1 MLAQTLIFLIT
12 TLGDLLVIAF
22 LLRFILQWLRAPAR
36 NQLSLFVAA
45 LTDFAVRPMRR
56 VLPGL
61 WGMDLSSL
69 FLAWLTAALEMSLVL
84 LLKGTALGAA
94 PGTAIIVVALLGILS
109 LIRLS
114 LYVVM
119 MAVVLQAILSWV
131 NTDSPIAP
139 LLNTVTRPVLR
150 PFRRLVPPIANVDLS
165 PLFLLITCHL
175 ILSVPLMWLEANVA
189 RLL

>member
-84 LLKGTALGAA
+84 LLKGTALGAS

-114 LYVVM
+114 LYIVM

-131 NTDSPIAP
+131 NPDSPIAP

-165 PLFLLITCHL
+165 PLFLLITCQL

>member
-69 FLAWLTAALEMSLVL
+69 FLAWVTAALEMSLVL
-84 LLKGTALGAA
+84 VLKGNALGAA

-131 NTDSPIAP
+131 NPDSPIAP

-165 PLFLLITCHL
+165 PLFLLITCQL

>member
-84 LLKGTALGAA
+84 VLKGNALGAA

-114 LYVVM
+114 LYIVM

-131 NTDSPIAP
+131 NPDSPIAP

-165 PLFLLITCHL
+165 PLFLLITCQL

>member
-69 FLAWLTAALEMSLVL
+69 FLAWLTAALETSLVL
-84 LLKGTALGAA
+84 LLKGNALGAA

-114 LYVVM
+114 LYIVM
-119 MAVVLQAILSWV
+119 MSVVLQAILSWV
-131 NTDSPIAP
+131 NPDSPIAP

-165 PLFLLITCHL
+165 PLFLLITCQL

>member
-84 LLKGTALGAA
+84 LLKGNALGAA

-114 LYVVM
+114 LYIVM

-131 NTDSPIAP
+131 NPDSPIAP

-165 PLFLLITCHL
+165 PLFLLITCQL

>member
-69 FLAWLTAALEMSLVL
+69 FLAWVTAALEMSLVL
-84 LLKGTALGAA
+84 VLKGNALGAA

-114 LYVVM
+114 LYIVM

-131 NTDSPIAP
+131 NPDSPIAP

-150 PFRRLVPPIANVDLS
+150 PFRRLLPPIANVDLS
-165 PLFLLITCHL
+165 PLFLLITCQL

>member
-69 FLAWLTAALEMSLVL
+69 FLAWVTAALEMSLVL

-114 LYVVM
+114 LYIVM

-131 NTDSPIAP
+131 NPDSPIAP

-165 PLFLLITCHL
+165 PLFLLITCQL

>member
-69 FLAWLTAALEMSLVL
+69 FLAWVTAALEMSLVL
-84 LLKGTALGAA
+84 VLKGNALGAA

-114 LYVVM
+114 LYIVM

-131 NTDSPIAP
+131 NPDSPIAP

-165 PLFLLITCHL
+165 PLFLLITCQL

>member
-114 LYVVM
+114 LYIVM

-131 NTDSPIAP
+131 NPDSPIAP

-165 PLFLLITCHL
+165 PLFLLITCQL

>member
-69 FLAWLTAALEMSLVL
+69 FLAWVTAALEMSLVL
-84 LLKGTALGAA
+84 VLKGNALGAA

-114 LYVVM
+114 LYIVM

-131 NTDSPIAP
+131 NPDSPIAP
-139 LLNTVTRPVLR
+139 LLNTVTRPVL
-150 PFRRLVPPIANVDLS
+150 
-165 PLFLLITCHL
+165 
-175 ILSVPLMWLEANVA
+175 
-189 RLL
+189 

>member
-84 LLKGTALGAA
+84 LLKGNALGAA

-114 LYVVM
+114 LYIVM

-131 NTDSPIAP
+131 NPDSPIAP

-150 PFRRLVPPIANVDLS
+150 PFRRLVPPIANVELS
-165 PLFLLITCHL
+165 PLFLLITCQL

>member
-69 FLAWLTAALEMSLVL
+69 FLAWVTAALEMSLVL
-84 LLKGTALGAA
+84 LLKGNALGAA

-114 LYVVM
+114 LYIVM

-131 NTDSPIAP
+131 NPDSPIAP

-150 PFRRLVPPIANVDLS
+150 PFRRLLPPIANVDLS
-165 PLFLLITCHL
+165 PLFLLITCQL

>member
-69 FLAWLTAALEMSLVL
+69 FLAWLTAAREMSLVL
-84 LLKGTALGAA
+84 LLKGNALGAA

-114 LYVVM
+114 LYIVM

-131 NTDSPIAP
+131 NPDSPIAP

-165 PLFLLITCHL
+165 PLFLLITCQL

>member
-1 MLAQTLIFLIT
+1 
-12 TLGDLLVIAF
+12 
-22 LLRFILQWLRAPAR
+22 
-36 NQLSLFVAA
+36 
-45 LTDFAVRPMRR
+45 
-56 VLPGL
+56 
-61 WGMDLSSL
+61 MDLSSL

-84 LLKGTALGAA
+84 LLKGNALGAA

-114 LYVVM
+114 LYIVM

-131 NTDSPIAP
+131 NPDSPIAP

-165 PLFLLITCHL
+165 PLFLLITCQL